1 LAVQE
6 SHIHALLAAFPTVF
20 HQKDKKI
27 SLSFDFYLRQG
38 GMNDF
43 SSSFLS
49 ESLGFF
55 YFSSKRNPFSNPP
68 LFWLL

>member
-43 SSSFLS
+43 SSFLS